1 MFNALALIS
10 VLVVIVMLK
19 TIVSIIPSVMAC
31 VIWWKEN
38 INVESSVKLSR
49 NRNLSAAVLYLP
61 FCLTAFRFRLYNPE
75 FMDRMPDNARLWTMI
90 GIFTLYCLLRYTATR
105 LVRPQSIPVKTYV
118 AADRSSYT
126 FFILLTL
133 LLPTLGILG
142 TVVAVNL
149 QKKTHSFVGSVTL
162 LFVASTALTFVV
174 LALISSAS
182 YLVLTVGI
190 FGIVSCL
197 MAGVNNIIT
206 SMVPLSLKSDGNSG
220 KIAGILNGFCY
231 LGSTLSSYGLGVI
244 ADAFGWGAVF
254 VTLLGVSIFVILI
267 GGAYV
272 LFKKK
277 NKT

>member
-19 TIVSIIPSVMAC
+19 TIVSIIPSAMAC

-75 FMDRMPDNARLWTMI
+75 FMDRMSDNARLWTMI
-90 GIFTLYCLLRYTATR
+90 GIFTLYCLIRYAATR

-133 LLPTLGILG
+133 LLLASGSIASFAGMAPENVRVLLMWLSCLVYGVYILRKMQIFASSGSIFTAFLYLCALEILPTGIL
-142 TVVAVNL
+142 VV
-149 QKKTHSFVGSVTL
+149 SGM
-162 LFVASTALTFVV
+162 
-174 LALISSAS
+174 
-182 YLVLTVGI
+182 I
-190 FGIVSCL
+190 F
-197 MAGVNNIIT
+197 
-206 SMVPLSLKSDGNSG
+206 
-220 KIAGILNGFCY
+220 
-231 LGSTLSSYGLGVI
+231 
-244 ADAFGWGAVF
+244 
-254 VTLLGVSIFVILI
+254 
-267 GGAYV
+267 
-272 LFKKK
+272 
-277 NKT
+277 